1 MFSFDEVPK
10 KLWIKY
16 PDMDAYEAANED
28 VMNILAT
35 SEGIDQV
42 ILYIEKTRQMKKLP
56 ANQNV
61 KADDTL
67 LRALEE
73 RLGKENVKLV

>member
-42 ILYIEKTRQMKKLP
+42 ILYIEKTRKMKKLP